1 MILVTGG
8 SVGAGSGGSLG
19 SLIGGSVEVLSAAG
33 TPLRCTL
40 PTLPSGMTHTQD
52 GLLSCG
58 GLGASTTCVKLS
70 DGGWVVSHNLRQS
83 WLFHSS
89 WMSPAGLVLMGGY
102 PKLTAEVFFGLG
114 GDSNSTFLDFFVANT
129 DTELLSSSDSSTSS
143 NFTLEYD
150 AL

>member
-8 SVGAGSGGSLG
+8 SVGVGSGGSLG

-33 TPLRCTL
+33 TPLPCTL
-40 PTLPSGMTHTQD
+40 PPLPSGMTHTQD

-58 GLGASTTCVKLS
+58 GLGASTTCVELS
-70 DGGWVVSHNLRQS
+70 DGGWVVTHNLRQS
-83 WLFHSS
+83 QWFHSS

-102 PKLTAEVFFGLG
+102 PRFTAEVFFS
-114 GDSNSTFLDFFVANT
+114 DSSTFPAGNT

-150 AL
+150 AM

>member
-1 MILVTGG
+1 MT
-8 SVGAGSGGSLG
+8 
-19 SLIGGSVEVLSAAG
+19 SVEVLSGAG
-33 TPLRCTL
+33 TPLCTL
-40 PTLPSGMTHTQD
+40 PPLPTARYHHTQD
-52 GLLSCG
+52 GLISCG
-58 GLGASTTCVKLS
+58 GYDDDYIRTCTKLTT
-70 DGGWVVSHNLRQS
+70 GGWVVSHNLRQS

-89 WMSPAGLVLMGGY
+89 WMSPAGLVLMGGH